1 MAFLDVLM
9 LGFSEALTPT
19 NLLFCF
25 IGALLGTLIGV
36 LPGIGPTATV
46 AILLPVTFFL
56 PPLGALIM
64 LAGIFYGAQY
74 GGSTTAILVNL
85 PGEASA
91 VVTAIDGYQMAR
103 KGRAGAALAVAALG
117 SFFAGTVATIG
128 LAIAGPTLSSFA
140 LSFGPAEYVS
150 LCIFGLLAATILA
163 HGSVMKA
170 VGMVCLGLVFG
181 MVGID
186 VNSGSTRLTF
196 GSTELYD
203 GIDFVVIAVG
213 LFGVAEIASN
223 LEFKEARGVL
233 QSTIGRLWPTKD
245 EFKQS
250 WAPVLRGT
258 AVGTILGVLPGGGA
272 TLSAF
277 SAYSVEKKVSRT
289 PEKFGH
295 GAIAG
300 VAGPEAANNAGAQS
314 SFIPL
319 LTLGIPSNSIM
330 AMMLGAMTI
339 HGITPGPS
347 VIQNQPEL
355 FWGLVASMWIGNAML
370 LVINLPLIGIWVRL
384 LKVPYRLLYPAILMF
399 CCIGV
404 YSVSNRGFDVALV
417 ILFGVLGY
425 VLRKAKCEAGP
436 LLLGFVLGPL
446 LETNLRRALLLSQ
459 GDPLV
464 FFERPISAVLLL
476 ITAGMLLTL
485 ILPAI
490 RKGRKE
496 AFEASED

>member
-103 KGRAGAALAVAALG
+103 QGRAGAALAIAALG
-117 SFFAGTVATIG
+117 SFFAGTVATIA

-163 HGSVMKA
+163 HGSVIKA
-170 VGMVCLGLVFG
+170 IGMVCLGLVLG

-186 VNSGSTRLTF
+186 VNSGSARLTF
-196 GSTELYD
+196 GSTDLYD
-203 GIDFVVIAVG
+203 GIEFVVIAVG
-213 LFGVAEIASN
+213 LFGVAEIATN
-223 LEFKEARGVL
+223 LESTEARGIL
-233 QSTIGRLWPTKD
+233 QSKIGRLWPTRE

-250 WAPVLRGT
+250 WGAILRGT
-258 AVGTILGVLPGGGA
+258 GVGTILGVLPGGGA

-277 SAYSVEKKVSRT
+277 SAYSVEKRVSKT

-355 FWGLVASMWIGNAML
+355 FWGLVASMWLGNAML
-370 LVINLPLIGIWVRL
+370 LIINLPLIGLWVKL
-384 LKVPYRLLYPAILMF
+384 LSIPYRLMYPAILLF
-399 CCIGV
+399 CCVGV

-417 ILFGVLGY
+417 ILFGILGY
-425 VLRKAKCEAGP
+425 ILRKAKCEPGP

-446 LETNLRRALLLSQ
+446 LETNLRRAMLLSQ
-459 GDPLV
+459 GDWSV
-464 FFERPISAVLLL
+464 FFVHPISAVLLAITGLML
-476 ITAGMLLTL
+476 ITL
-485 ILPAI
+485 ILPSI

-496 AFEASED
+496 AFEVSED

>member
-1 MAFLDVLM
+1 MEFLDVLM

-19 NLLFCF
+19 NLMFCF

-103 KGRAGAALAVAALG
+103 KGRAGAALAIAALG
-117 SFFAGTVATIG
+117 SFFAGTVSTIA
-128 LAIAGPTLSSFA
+128 LAVAGPTLSSFA
-140 LSFGPAEYVS
+140 LSFGPAEYVA

-163 HGSVMKA
+163 HGSVVKA
-170 VGMVCLGLVFG
+170 IGMVCLGLVLG

-186 VNSGSTRLTF
+186 VNSGSARMTF
-196 GSTELYD
+196 GSTDLYD
-203 GIDFVVIAVG
+203 GIEFVVIAVG
-213 LFGVAEIASN
+213 LFGIAEIATN
-223 LEFKEARGVL
+223 LESKEVRGVL
-233 QSTIGRLWPTKD
+233 QSKIGRLWPTRE
-245 EFKQS
+245 EFKES
-250 WAPVLRGT
+250 WGAVLRGT
-258 AVGTILGVLPGGGA
+258 GVGTILGVLPGGGA

-277 SAYSVEKKVSRT
+277 SAYSVEKRMSKT

-347 VIQNQPEL
+347 VIQNQPGL

-370 LVINLPLIGIWVRL
+370 LVINLPLIGLWVKL
-384 LKVPYRLLYPAILMF
+384 LQIPYRIMYPAILLF
-399 CCIGV
+399 CCVGV

-425 VLRKAKCEAGP
+425 VLRKAKCEPGP

-446 LETNLRRALLLSQ
+446 LETNLRRAMLLSQ
-459 GDPLV
+459 GDWLV
-464 FFERPISAVLLL
+464 FLERPISAGLLAL
-476 ITAGMLLTL
+476 TALMLLTL
-485 ILPAI
+485 ILPTI
-490 RKGRKE
+490 RKNRKA

>member
-103 KGRAGAALAVAALG
+103 QGRAGAALAIAALG
-117 SFFAGTVATIG
+117 SFFAGTVATIA

-163 HGSVMKA
+163 HGSVIKA
-170 VGMVCLGLVFG
+170 IGMVCLGLVLG

-186 VNSGSTRLTF
+186 VNSGSARLTF
-196 GSTELYD
+196 GSTDLYD
-203 GIDFVVIAVG
+203 GIEFVVIAVG
-213 LFGVAEIASN
+213 LFGVAEIATN
-223 LEFKEARGVL
+223 LESTEARGIL
-233 QSTIGRLWPTKD
+233 QSKIGRLWPTRE

-250 WAPVLRGT
+250 WGAILRGT
-258 AVGTILGVLPGGGA
+258 GVGTILGVLPGGGA

-277 SAYSVEKKVSRT
+277 SAYSVEKRVSKT

-355 FWGLVASMWIGNAML
+355 FWGLVASMWLGNAML
-370 LVINLPLIGIWVRL
+370 LVINLPLIGLWVKL
-384 LKVPYRLLYPAILMF
+384 LSIPYRLMYPAILLF
-399 CCIGV
+399 CCVGV

-417 ILFGVLGY
+417 ILFGILGY
-425 VLRKAKCEAGP
+425 ILRKAKCEPGP

-446 LETNLRRALLLSQ
+446 LETNLRRAMLLSQ
-459 GDPLV
+459 GDWSV
-464 FFERPISAVLLL
+464 FFVHPISAVLLAITGLML
-476 ITAGMLLTL
+476 ITL
-485 ILPAI
+485 ILPSI
-490 RKGRKE
+490 RQGRKE

>member
-1 MAFLDVLM
+1 M
-9 LGFSEALTPT
+9 
-19 NLLFCF
+19 
-25 IGALLGTLIGV
+25 
-36 LPGIGPTATV
+36 
-46 AILLPVTFFL
+46 
-56 PPLGALIM
+56 
-64 LAGIFYGAQY
+64 
-74 GGSTTAILVNL
+74 
-85 PGEASA
+85 
-91 VVTAIDGYQMAR
+91 
-103 KGRAGAALAVAALG
+103 
-117 SFFAGTVATIG
+117 
-128 LAIAGPTLSSFA
+128 
-140 LSFGPAEYVS
+140 
-150 LCIFGLLAATILA
+150 
-163 HGSVMKA
+163 
-170 VGMVCLGLVFG
+170 
-181 MVGID
+181 
-186 VNSGSTRLTF
+186 
-196 GSTELYD
+196 
-203 GIDFVVIAVG
+203 
-213 LFGVAEIASN
+213 
-223 LEFKEARGVL
+223 L
-233 QSTIGRLWPTKD
+233 QSTIGRLWPTKQ
-245 EFKQS
+245 EFGES
-250 WAPVLRGT
+250 WAAVLRGT

-277 SAYSVEKKVSRT
+277 SAYSVEKKISRT
-289 PEKFGH
+289 PEKFGQ

-355 FWGLVASMWIGNAML
+355 FWGLVASMWLGNAML
-370 LVINLPLIGIWVRL
+370 LIINLPLIGVWVRL
-384 LKVPYRLLYPAILMF
+384 LKVPYRVLYPAILLF

-404 YSVSNRGFDVALV
+404 YSVNNRGFDVALV

-464 FFERPISAVLLL
+464 FVERPISAVLLL